1 MQEVLWTLICLADDD
16 PLCREAIIASHA
28 LPAIVPLLT
37 AAPFDPPINDFIC
50 LPALAA
56 RALRALLEDSPISAS
71 TEPGISSEDCDAHGQ
86 QHAWQQDAVS
96 YLVQMLSASSG
107 HGKDG
112 NTGYQQLTRVS
123 SGLNQRLRKFSVLS
137 LDLHL
142 LACARAQGTF
152 KWMQMKQCPS

>member
-16 PLCREAIIASHA
+16 PLCREAIVASHA

-37 AAPFDPPINDFIC
+37 VAPFDGPTNDFIC

-56 RALRALLEDSPISAS
+56 RALRALLEDSPSSAS
-71 TEPGISSEDCDAHGQ
+71 TAPGISSEDCDAHGQ

-96 YLVQMLSASSG
+96 YLVQMLSG

-112 NTGYQQLTRVS
+112 TTGYQQLMRVS
-123 SGLNQRLRKFSVLS
+123 SGLNLRLRKFPVLS

-142 LACARAQGTF
+142 LAFAHAQGTF
-152 KWMQMKQCPS
+152 KRMQMNQCPS